1 MHACVCVCAH
11 VGVFVCVCACACVLA
26 CGRVCV
32 NVCARAH
39 VWGGIRCTCIALN
52 ATSLM
57 MALQR
62 PEHVGG
68 TSQMTNNSLLVT
80 VQFVG
85 LNTMYGRLQF
95 KNEQRMLKKVL
106 AMKI

>member
-1 MHACVCVCAH
+1 
-11 VGVFVCVCACACVLA
+11 
-26 CGRVCV
+26 
-32 NVCARAH
+32 
-39 VWGGIRCTCIALN
+39 
-52 ATSLM
+52 

-62 PEHVGG
+62 PERVEG

-80 VQFVG
+80 EQFVG

-95 KNEQRMLKKVL
+95 QNEPRMLKTVL